1 MVALHHSGQ
10 EYTDLSRNLAAVLR
24 LVWQPLQA
32 SVFCKT
38 EVSECQVLDMSVK
51 YSDHLGG
58 GVYCRRESI

>member
-1 MVALHHSGQ
+1 MNRNVAAL
-10 EYTDLSRNLAAVLR
+10 LR

-38 EVSECQVLDMSVK
+38 EVSECHVLDMSDQ